1 MKPNIK
7 PHEKVRA
14 AMVLKGYTQEV
25 LCKVTG
31 LSESAFSLKINGHRD
46 FTLPECTRIA
56 RALDTTLDALFFD
69 IDVSKRGTNQS
80 YLETRSK
87 VNAKQA

>member
-1 MKPNIK
+1 MKPKIK

-14 AMVLKGYTQEV
+14 AMVLKGYTQDV
-25 LCKVTG
+25 LCRVTG

-46 FTLPECTRIA
+46 FTLPECARIA

-69 IDVSKRGTNQS
+69 IDVPERGQG
-80 YLETRSK
+80 R
-87 VNAKQA
+87 AI

>member
-1 MKPNIK
+1 MMKPVIK

-14 AMVLKGYTQEV
+14 AMVLKGYTQEG

-46 FTLPECTRIA
+46 FTLPECARIA
-56 RALDTTLDALFFD
+56 RALGTTLDALFFD
-69 IDVSKRGTNQS
+69 VDVSGRGQD
-80 YLETRSK
+80 E
-87 VNAKQA
+87 AI

>member
-25 LCKVTG
+25 LCRVTG

-46 FTLPECTRIA
+46 FTLPECARIA

-69 IDVSKRGTNQS
+69 IDVPERGQG
-80 YLETRSK
+80 R
-87 VNAKQA
+87 AI